1 MYIQLVLCQLFV
13 GKKTSHEKGDLGDMD
28 PNLDREP
35 SGKSGVL
42 SPTYSSLFSCPH
54 TPCSSVPA
62 SPCLWWH
69 PLHPSHCAWSQEHLC
84 YPRDGDRDSVPQ
96 SSSISSCP
104 RSNAAAHPIAGGQRG
119 SSINEDFN
127 DGYRLVLQA
136 SESHLNSGN
145 FKLFWQYKRA

>member
-13 GKKTSHEKGDLGDMD
+13 GRKTSHEKGDSGDMD
-28 PNLDREP
+28 PSLDMEP

-42 SPTYSSLFSCPH
+42 SPTYSSLFSCPC

-62 SPCLWWH
+62 SPCMWWH
-69 PLHPSHCAWSQEHLC
+69 PPHPSPCVWSQKHPHT
-84 YPRDGDRDSVPQ
+84 PRGSDRDSAPQ
-96 SSSISSCP
+96 YSSTVSCTG
-104 RSNAAAHPIAGGQRG
+104 STAAAHPTAGGQRG

-127 DGYRLVLQA
+127 DGYWLVLQA

>member
-13 GKKTSHEKGDLGDMD
+13 GRKNSHGKGDSGDTD
-28 PNLDREP
+28 PSLDMEP
-35 SGKSGVL
+35 SEKSGVL
-42 SPTYSSLFSCPH
+42 SPTYSSLFSCPR
-54 TPCSSVPA
+54 TELFVCPCISLPVVAPTASI
-62 SPCLWWH
+62 SPCLVTEQPH
-69 PLHPSHCAWSQEHLC
+69 T
-84 YPRDGDRDSVPQ
+84 PRDDRDSVPQ
-96 SSSISSCP
+96 YSSTVSCP
-104 RSNAAAHPIAGGQRG
+104 GLTAAAHPTAGGQSG